1 MSTWPGGPAQR
12 RVRRGLV
19 AGQRDDLVG
28 AEGAQCVEPLRI
40 APGADHTPGAE
51 PPGHLDRHR
60 SGVPGGAEH
69 QDALAGP
76 QRHAAP

>member
-1 MSTWPGGPAQR
+1 MSTSPAAAAQR

-28 AEGAQCVEPLRI
+28 AEGPQRAEPLGI
-40 APGADHTPGAE
+40 APGADHAPGAE